1 VLLAKELRET
11 NILVNS
17 VCPGWVRTQ
26 MGGKQTPL
34 TPQLAASTP
43 VWLTTLPDDG
53 LTGGFFRERRPI
65 SW

>member
-1 VLLAKELRET
+1 MELQKT
-11 NILVNS
+11 KILVNS
-17 VCPGWVRTQ
+17 VCPGWVWTQ

-34 TPQLAASTP
+34 TPQQEASTP

-53 LTGGFFRERRPI
+53 PTGRFFRERRPI